1 MSKIVALIF
10 LFNVAFSIDNNA
22 NAYNYNFNQAL
33 KSLTVNVDI
42 DNNNLLEKLNNQYHV
57 DVDFLYDIGI
67 KPFSA
72 LYMVDNNID
81 YSISYNITE
90 SYHISDVNIELDQ
103 SIVDNFSFSETMTMR
118 GVDLAKI
125 LYFPIQY
132 DYENKSLEVIEE
144 VEIFILEE
152 ENFNESDDNHV
163 VPISREFEKLLESMV
178 VNLDVSS

>member
-1 MSKIVALIF
+1 MPKIVALIF

-42 DNNNLLEKLNNQYHV
+42 DDNDLLEKLNNQYHV

-90 SYHISDVNIELDQ
+90 SYHISDVNIESYWLPDL
-103 SIVDNFSFSETMTMR
+103 VDCWC
-118 GVDLAKI
+118 
-125 LYFPIQY
+125 
-132 DYENKSLEVIEE
+132 
-144 VEIFILEE
+144 
-152 ENFNESDDNHV
+152 
-163 VPISREFEKLLESMV
+163 
-178 VNLDVSS
+178 